1 MLKIFFEKDAG
12 LAERL
17 SSIVTGKGERKID
30 EARLID
36 QIRRGDQAAFRM
48 LVEQY
53 SQHVFQTAYSVLKNA
68 KEAEDAAQEVFLQV
82 YKSLPEYRSQ
92 GFKTWITR
100 ICVNKAIDAKRKLS
114 RRREEQMADGE
125 LIEHLPSAEEDV
137 LRQLVRKEKQK
148 LLERKMDGLPAQH
161 RDILVQFYIEE
172 KSYDQIAREQNIAV
186 KTVES
191 RLYRARSWIRKH
203 WKEEE
208 WNE

>member
-1 MLKIFFEKDAG
+1 
-12 LAERL
+12 
-17 SSIVTGKGERKID
+17 
-30 EARLID
+30 
-36 QIRRGDQAAFRM
+36 M

-100 ICVNKAIDAKRKLS
+100 ICVNKAIDAKRKIS

-137 LRQLVRKEKQK
+137 LRQLVAKKSRSCWREKW
-148 LLERKMDGLPAQH
+148 
-161 RDILVQFYIEE
+161 
-172 KSYDQIAREQNIAV
+172 
-186 KTVES
+186 TVCQPGTGTFWFNS
-191 RLYRARSWIRKH
+191 I
-203 WKEEE
+203 
-208 WNE
+208 

>member
-1 MLKIFFEKDAG
+1 
-12 LAERL
+12 
-17 SSIVTGKGERKID
+17 
-30 EARLID
+30 
-36 QIRRGDQAAFRM
+36 M

-100 ICVNKAIDAKRKLS
+100 ICVNKAIDAKRKIS

-148 LLERKMDGLPAQH
+148 LLETKMDGLPAQH

-208 WNE
+208 WDE